1 MTLGLILGLIITA
14 GVIVWVGW
22 VIYGRT

>member
-1 MTLGLILGLIITA
+1 MTLGLILGLVITG